1 MGPLGAHMDQHHVL
15 DSIGNTPLVE
25 LRNLVP
31 TGSARIF
38 AKLESANPTGSM
50 KDRLARTIVE
60 RAASSGRLPPGGT
73 VVEYTAGTTGVSLA
87 MVAAAL
93 GYRTHFAFSD
103 AFSDEKRWTMMA
115 YGAEITDVPSDNK
128 QITRELIR
136 AMIAK
141 AGEISQQPNHWWADQ
156 LNNEDGA
163 DGYTGL
169 GDEIWAQTT
178 GGVDAFVHMIS
189 TAHSIHGTSRAL
201 RLHRPDLPVFGIE
214 PAESPVLSGG
224 APGSHKIE
232 GVGLGF
238 VPPLYRAEEITEMLT
253 VSTAD
258 AKAMARR
265 LAREEAIF
273 AGTSTGANVVAA
285 LEIAKRLG
293 PGRTVVT
300 IIVDSGLRYL
310 STDVFRPTR

>member
-1 MGPLGAHMDQHHVL
+1 MGGSVL
-15 DSIGNTPLVE
+15 EAIGNTPLLE
-25 LRNLVP
+25 LRNIVP
-31 TGSARIF
+31 AGSARVL

-50 KDRLARTIVE
+50 KDRLARVLIE
-60 RAASSGRLPPGGT
+60 RAALSGRLPQGGI

-93 GYRTHFAFSD
+93 GYRTHFVFSD
-103 AFSDEKRWTMMA
+103 AFSEEKRWTMKA
-115 YGAEITDVPSDNK
+115 YGAEITDVISDNK

-136 AMIAK
+136 AMIAR
-141 AGEISQQPNHWWADQ
+141 AGEISRQPNHWWADQ

-163 DGYTGL
+163 DGYLGL
-169 GDEIWAQTT
+169 GDEIWAQTD
-178 GGVDAFVHMIS
+178 GKVDAFVHMIS

-201 RLHRPDLPVFGIE
+201 RRHKPELPVFGVE
-214 PAESPVLSGG
+214 PAESAVLSGRP
-224 APGSHKIE
+224 PGSHKIE

-238 VPPLYRAEEITEMLT
+238 VPPLFHANEVTEMLT
-253 VSTAD
+253 VSTED

-285 LEIAKRLG
+285 LEVAKRLG
-293 PGRTVVT
+293 PDHTVAT

-310 STDVFRPTR
+310 STDVFRASN